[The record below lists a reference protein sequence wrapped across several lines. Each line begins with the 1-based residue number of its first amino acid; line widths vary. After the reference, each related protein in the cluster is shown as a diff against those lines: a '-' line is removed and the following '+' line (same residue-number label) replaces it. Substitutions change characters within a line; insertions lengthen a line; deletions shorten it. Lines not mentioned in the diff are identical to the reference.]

1 MQIRSKKLAAV
12 AGAIGLTFAGVVLP
26 ATAAHA
32 AWAPDCVE
40 VFGPP
45 AIQSALVQNDCSTTQ
60 RVRVIISWGPD
71 SSCVTLQS
79 GWEFRYWWSTGS
91 YEGVATC

>member
-12 AGAIGLTFAGVVLP
+12 AGAVGLAFAGAVLP

-32 AWAPDCVE
+32 AWAPNCVE

-60 RVRVIISWGPD
+60 RVRVIVAWVSRWPRRRTNRSTT
-71 SSCVTLQS
+71 SSGTPS
-79 GWEFRYWWSTGS
+79 PPAE
-91 YEGVATC
+91 